1 MCFRTH
7 NGRQN
12 QNSIT
17 KIRIQVKL
25 VKIER
30 FDFCSRIAT
39 QLSSGKIQSEQYYSR
54 VSYKLQVFIRKL
66 NQAKQIIATEKD
78 LQEIF
83 FQAAYTQENYF
94 FLLVGNKNGW
104 EDYT

>member
-1 MCFRTH
+1 M
-7 NGRQN
+7 
-12 QNSIT
+12 

-30 FDFCSRIAT
+30 FHFCSRIAT
-39 QLSSGKIQSEQYYSR
+39 LQLTSGKNQSEQYSK
-54 VSYKLQVFIRKL
+54 VSYKLEVFIRKL

-83 FQAAYTQENYF
+83 FQAAYTLRKITF
-94 FLLVGNKNGW
+94 FISW
-104 EDYT
+104 Q

>member
-1 MCFRTH
+1 M
-7 NGRQN
+7 
-12 QNSIT
+12 

-30 FDFCSRIAT
+30 FHFCSRIAT
-39 QLSSGKIQSEQYYSR
+39 QLTSGKIQSEQYYSR

-78 LQEIF
+78 LPEIF
-83 FQAAYTQENYF
+83 FQAAYTLRKITF
-94 FLLVGNKNGW
+94 FISW
-104 EDYT
+104 Q